1 MTTLRFNQPNLR
13 TIDSFLD
20 SLINETPSTNRAT
33 GIHFPAVNIIESN
46 DDYKIEMNAP
56 GRNKEDFKI
65 SVEKNIMT
73 VSYANKVEE
82 NKEEKKDD
90 GKKYIKQ
97 EFVTKDF
104 KRSFSLDEK
113 INAENI
119 AAKYDDGILYL
130 TLPKKEEVKIL
141 PKEIA
146 VK

>member
-20 SLINETPSTNRAT
+20 SLINEMPSTNRGT
-33 GIHFPAVNIIESN
+33 GIHFPAVNIVESN
-46 DDYKIEMNAP
+46 DDYQIEMNAP

-65 SVEKNIMT
+65 SVDKNILT
-73 VSYANKVEE
+73 ISYSNKVEE
-82 NKEEKKDD
+82 NKEEKNDE

-97 EFVTKDF
+97 EFITKDF

>member
-20 SLINETPSTNRAT
+20 SLINERPSNQGAS

-46 DDYKIEMNAP
+46 DDYQIEMNVP

-73 VSYANKVEE
+73 ISYSNKVEE
-82 NKEEKKDD
+82 SKEEKNDTA
-90 GKKYIKQ
+90 KKFIKR
-97 EFVTKDF
+97 EFITKDF

-113 INAENI
+113 IDAENI
-119 AAKYDDGILYL
+119 GAKYDDGILYL

-146 VK
+146 IK

>member
-20 SLINETPSTNRAT
+20 SLINEHPGNNRGT
-33 GIHFPAVNIIESN
+33 SLHFPAVNIIESN
-46 DDYKIEMNAP
+46 DDYTIEMNAA
-56 GRNKEDFKI
+56 GRKKEDFKI

-73 VSYANKVEE
+73 ISYSNKAEENEQE
-82 NKEEKKDD
+82 NKED
-90 GKKYIKQ
+90 GRKYIKK
-97 EFVTKDF
+97 EFITKDF
-104 KRSFSLDEK
+104 TRSFTLDEK
-113 INAENI
+113 IDAENI